1 MSSKKSKKP
10 CGRGNYN
17 EDNIEI
23 EIFRAKNVARDMLDA
38 FKSGYLENI
47 DKLVRTKTT
56 SSMSSDN
63 DNKHKSSSSKKQ
75 YSKSRNEQGREV
87 QQGSGYYS
95 HSKESEVSSN
105 SSASSGSQEA
115 KKSTKISRSQ
125 SVNYSKKSSQEKA
138 GPLIEVSNFNQL
150 TYSNEKDYKRNEAK
164 LPISPKGKFGSSVN
178 VNDKSSGISR
188 SKTTSINKVPSS
200 TKSNQS
206 IAQADARID
215 SKAKSS
221 GSQFFSKTLSS
232 PTKTTQS
239 NSSAFINTKSE
250 VINST
255 EPRFYANQKASN
267 LMTDAAFKAPQNY
280 NQTQNEIN
288 GNFSSQQFY
297 QNTTNSASRGNN
309 GNNLM
314 NIPENFDLNFETN
327 PSFYAQNQEKY
338 TIQNQ
343 QQSIISEKQLRF
355 NQDQSNYMINPL
367 NQTIENQQLQYNP
380 NNFIQQNSN
389 ISLPST
395 QNNFVHQ
402 AISSQQNYTNSRPT
416 SRIIQPCT
424 QNQITPISNE
434 AYQQYVSNGATT
446 NRPNSNMGQQNVIKQ
461 ASTPN
466 SFVQPNVS
474 NEQNYINSRSFSNM
488 VQQNGEKQPCAQGQ
502 SNLNPVNYGYNI
514 NPVPVYSQPSEN
526 SAKKPPCRHN
536 QQPQFYPQNQQAPY
550 QNQGQQFQ
558 QHGLPQENNFQ
569 QNHSYIP
576 NNLYQQQQE
585 LPLFGQTNQPTPNYQ
600 QNQAYASNDK
610 PGVNKLAQNMPQQ
623 HGNYNNNQ
631 GQFNNDNGK
640 QPGNLRECP
649 NSEMENELLNAEN
662 PLELA

>member
-10 CGRGNYN
+10 CGGGNYN

-56 SSMSSDN
+56 SSMSSDY

-75 YSKSRNEQGREV
+75 YSKSRHEQGREV

-115 KKSTKISRSQ
+115 KKSSKISRSQ
-125 SVNYSKKSSQEKA
+125 SVNYSKKCSKEKT

-150 TYSNEKDYKRNEAK
+150 THSNEKDYKRNEAK

-178 VNDKSSGISR
+178 VNEKSSGISR

-200 TKSNQS
+200 TKSNQL

-221 GSQFFSKTLSS
+221 GKI
-232 PTKTTQS
+232 TQS
-239 NSSAFINTKSE
+239 NSSTFINTKSE
-250 VINST
+250 VINSSDAS
-255 EPRFYANQKASN
+255 FYANQKASN
-267 LMTDAAFKAPQNY
+267 IIPNAVFKEPQNY
-280 NQTQNEIN
+280 NQTQNEIY

-297 QNTTNSASRGNN
+297 QNTTNSALRGNN
-309 GNNLM
+309 GNTLM
-314 NIPENFDLNFETN
+314 NIPENFETN
-327 PSFYAQNQEKY
+327 PSFYAQNQENY
-338 TIQNQ
+338 NIQNQ
-343 QQSIISEKQLRF
+343 QQSIISEKQLII
-355 NQDQSNYMINPL
+355 NQHQSNYMINPL
-367 NQTIENQQLQYNP
+367 NQTIENQQMQYNP

-389 ISLPST
+389 INPPST
-395 QNNFVHQ
+395 QNNFVNQ
-402 AISSQQNYTNSRPT
+402 TISSQQNYINSRPN
-416 SRIIQPCT
+416 SRITQNDKKQPCT

-434 AYQQYVSNGATT
+434 AYQQYVSNGAAT
-446 NRPNSNMGQQNVIKQ
+446 NRPNSNMGQQNVRKQ

-488 VQQNGEKQPCAQGQ
+488 VQQNGEKLPCIQGQ
-502 SNLNPVNYGYNI
+502 SNLNPVNYGYNN

-526 SAKKPPCRHN
+526 SAKKPPCRQN

-550 QNQGQQFQ
+550 QNQGQHFQ
-558 QHGLPQENNFQ
+558 QQGLPQENNFH
-569 QNHSYIP
+569 QNHSFIP

-585 LPLFGQTNQPTPNYQ
+585 LPLFGQTNQPIPNYQ
-600 QNQAYASNDK
+600 QNQVYASNDK
-610 PGVNKLAQNMPQQ
+610 PGVNKMAQNMPQQ
-623 HGNYNNNQ
+623 HGNYNNQ
-631 GQFNNDNGK
+631 DQFNNNNGK

-662 PLELA
+662 PLKLV